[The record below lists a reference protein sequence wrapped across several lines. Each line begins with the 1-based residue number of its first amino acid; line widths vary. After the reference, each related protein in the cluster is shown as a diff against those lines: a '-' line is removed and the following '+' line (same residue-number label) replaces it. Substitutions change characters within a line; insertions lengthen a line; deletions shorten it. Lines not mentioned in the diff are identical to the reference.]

1 MEKTIK
7 HSLHLI
13 LLFAAFLLAA
23 AVFTSTQAE
32 AVDKDNAK
40 DLKLDTKVTEQATC
54 TLDEDTG
61 NYIYSQT
68 FKVITTNNTNLYEI
82 VLANSSV
89 NGYLEANI
97 YDSDLVN
104 THPIYVSA
112 DTHEKKSDSV
122 SLGKNKTYYLEV
134 SISSENSFGSGSYA
148 LTMSAI
154 KDDAPDSSEEAKI
167 VKMNEKVKGTLSA
180 DADVDWY
187 KFYAPKDGNYYIKVY
202 HMNEIYDEDVTIH
215 SASLNYS
222 RKNNFYKVYMKK
234 GEHIYLNALGTDYYS
249 YWFII
254 RNADIAKPLKVT
266 LNSVKPAKKSLTVKY
281 KKAKYAKKYQV
292 AVKKKGA
299 KKWKYYSTKKLTR
312 KVKKL
317 AKGKKYQVK
326 VRGVNVV
333 DGDIYYG
340 KWSKTKTVKVK

>member
-1 MEKTIK
+1 MEKTAK
-7 HSLHLI
+7 RSLHLI
-13 LLFAAFLLAA
+13 LLFTAFLLAA
-23 AVFTSTQAE
+23 ALFTCNQAN
-32 AVDKDNAK
+32 AVDKDKAK
-40 DLKLDTKVTEQATC
+40 DLKLDTKVTETVTA

-89 NGYLEANI
+89 NGYLEAKI

-112 DTHEKKSDSV
+112 DIHEKESDSV

-134 SISSENSFGSGSYA
+134 SISSENSFGSGNYA

-167 VKMNEKVKGTLSA
+167 VKMNKKVKGTLSA

-202 HMNEIYDEDVTIH
+202 HMDEIYDEDVTRH
-215 SASLNYS
+215 TATLYHS
-222 RKNNFYKVYMKK
+222 RKNSYYKIPMKK
-234 GEHIYLNALGTDYYS
+234 GEHIYLNALGTDYDS

-254 RNADIAKPLKVT
+254 RNADIAKPLKVA
-266 LNSVKPAKKSLTVKY
+266 LKSVKAGKKSLTVKF
-281 KKAKYAKKYQV
+281 KAAKYAKKYQV

-299 KKWKYYSTKKLTR
+299 KKWKFYNSKKLTY

-326 VRGVNVV
+326 VRGVNV
-333 DGDIYYG
+333 
-340 KWSKTKTVKVK
+340 